1 MMSTSAVP
9 LSIKKRL
16 AVLAIHGTSCA
27 EAKEIP
33 LRQRQRVLPN
43 RHNRFPT
50 VLGKNGIFMKLSKS
64 FQRLLAGSIFLLA
77 TSAFATDKGTL
88 HVSSLEKVP
97 GGALAAGDYTV
108 QWEDAGPSIK
118 LKIMQGKKVIA
129 TVPAKVVPLSEV
141 VGDDTAVISIDADGS
156 RRLSRVLFRGKKFA
170 LEIEN
175 DTDNAHV
182 DPNS

>member
-1 MMSTSAVP
+1 
-9 LSIKKRL
+9 
-16 AVLAIHGTSCA
+16 
-27 EAKEIP
+27 
-33 LRQRQRVLPN
+33 
-43 RHNRFPT
+43 
-50 VLGKNGIFMKLSKS
+50 
-64 FQRLLAGSIFLLA
+64 
-77 TSAFATDKGTL
+77 
-88 HVSSLEKVP
+88 
-97 GGALAAGDYTV
+97 LAAGDYTV
-108 QWEDAGPSIK
+108 QWEDAGPSIQ